1 MTGRS
6 TTFAVRD
13 RCRNEMNELFRTGAD
28 PMELLDEVLARLRAH
43 IDFDAAFISATDP
56 TTTLFAQ
63 AGIVEQLPPT
73 MCAPWL
79 DNEFAAEDFN
89 KYADLHR
96 AGSGPTTLHRSTFG
110 RPERSVR
117 HRELNTAYG
126 YGPELR
132 AAFSVD
138 GECWGAINLLRDA
151 SAEDFGDD
159 DLALVDAIGQ
169 PVAKGLRRFVL
180 GVHTDRELH
189 EGLGVVLLDDRGA
202 VVSMTEHARTYL
214 SELSHPGVEHRGTTL
229 PGEAYVVGA
238 RARARAAGLPGPA
251 PVVRT
256 RARSGQWLTLRADC
270 SRDTAGA
277 VVSTAIVIEPS
288 RSSEMLPLF
297 VAAHGLSPREESVL
311 AELAKGAT
319 TAETARALEISP
331 HTVRDHVKSLHEKV
345 GVRSRAELV
354 SELYC
359 LQYAPDFTVAHRS

>member
-1 MTGRS
+1 
-6 TTFAVRD
+6 
-13 RCRNEMNELFRTGAD
+13 MNELCRAEAD
-28 PMELLDEVLARLRAH
+28 PMMLLDGVLTRLRVH
-43 IDFDAAFISATDP
+43 IAFDAAFISATDP
-56 TTTLFAQ
+56 ATTLFSQ
-63 AGIVEQLPPT
+63 AGIVEQLPLT

-79 DNEFAAEDFN
+79 DNEFAVEDFN

-117 HRELNTAYG
+117 HRELNSAYG

-132 AAFSVD
+132 AVFSVD

-151 SAEDFGDD
+151 SAADFDDD

-180 GVHTDRELH
+180 GADVDSEPYV
-189 EGLGVVLLDDRGA
+189 GPGVVLLDDGGA
-202 VVSMTEHARTYL
+202 VMSMTEHARTYL
-214 SELSHPGVEHRGTTL
+214 AELSHPGVEHRGTTL

-251 PVVRT
+251 PVART

-270 SRDTAGA
+270 SRDPAGV

-311 AELAKGAT
+311 AELVQGAT
-319 TAETARALEISP
+319 TAETARALQISP

-354 SELYC
+354 SELYR
-359 LQYAPDFTVAHRS
+359 LQYAPEFTVAHRS